1 VTEPVLAAAVVLHRD
16 GPAGREMFLVRR
28 GEERRFAGGW
38 HAFPGGRLDPE
49 DADVPVEG
57 ASGVPAALV
66 ACAARELL
74 EEAGVLVARGAA
86 RVSAQALADARR
98 ALLDGRLLFRA
109 LLHQLGV
116 SLDARLFAPGARWVT
131 PDHLPLRYDAQLYAV
146 EVGPEARAEV
156 WPGELAGGGF
166 VPARKALAR
175 WERGELLLHPP
186 NLWAIQVLAREGPID
201 LLALRSPP
209 YLGTGDEGSVT
220 RRVEFQGGFLLA
232 ALRTP
237 TLPPATHTNAW
248 LLDLGGGVAVV
259 DPGAS
264 DPAEQ
269 ERLAALL
276 DELAR
281 EGRPPRE
288 IWLTHGH
295 FDHTGGVRA
304 LADRFGLPVRAH
316 PAIVHRAWF
325 DGPVLPLREGQL
337 LHGRFLV
344 LETPGHAQDHVA
356 FLDER
361 SGAVICGD
369 LVSTVSTIV
378 VDPPDGEMAEYERQL
393 ARLVALAPRTLYP
406 AHGPPAPNATAK
418 LRTYLEHRRLREDL
432 VVAALA
438 EGGTLEEL
446 TRRAYA
452 DSPAAALPIAERS
465 CLAILEKLARRGKAR
480 RVGQE
485 WGAA

>member
-1 VTEPVLAAAVVLHRD
+1 VITLAAAVVLHRD
-16 GPAGREMFLVRR
+16 GPAGREVFLVRR

-49 DADVPVEG
+49 DADVPVDG
-57 ASGVPAALV
+57 ASGQAAALV

-74 EEAGVLVARGAA
+74 EEAGVLVARGATH
-86 RVSAQALADARR
+86 VSAEALAHARR
-98 ALLDGRLLFRA
+98 ALLDGRLAFRA
-109 LLHQLGV
+109 LLHELGV
-116 SLDARLFAPGARWVT
+116 SLDAGLLAPGARWVT

-146 EVGPEARAEV
+146 AAGPEARAEV
-156 WPGELAGGGF
+156 WPGELSGGEF
-166 VPARKALAR
+166 VPARAALAR

-186 NLWAIQVLAREGPID
+186 NLWAIQVLAREGPVD
-201 LLALRSPP
+201 LAALRTPP
-209 YLGTGDEGSVT
+209 YLGGGDGDDAAVT

-248 LLDLGGGVAVV
+248 LLELGGGLAVV

-269 ERLAALL
+269 ERLATLL

-304 LADRFGLPVRAH
+304 LAERFGLPVRAH
-316 PAIVHRAWF
+316 PAIAQRGWF
-325 DGPVLPLREGQL
+325 DVPVLPLREGQL

-344 LETPGHAQDHVA
+344 LETPGHARDHVA

-378 VDPPDGEMAEYERQL
+378 VDPPDGEMAEYELQL

-406 AHGPPAPNATAK
+406 AHGPPAPNATGK
-418 LRTYLEHRRLREDL
+418 LRTYLEHRRLREGL

-438 EGGTLEEL
+438 DGGTLEAITL
-446 TRRAYA
+446 RAYA
-452 DSPAAALPIAERS
+452 DSPAAALPVAERS
-465 CLAILEKLARRGKAR
+465 CLAVLEKLERRGKAR
-480 RVGQE
+480 RVEGG
-485 WGAA
+485 WAAA